1 MSDNLLFTP
10 GALTAHARAMFLSA
24 DVNEVDADVIADD
37 LRMVNLRG
45 VDSHDVSRIPMYL
58 ERRRRGLVNPGP
70 QVAVTKAADAVAH
83 VDGGNGMGF
92 VPSHAAMT
100 TACDLASDA
109 APLEA
114 PMHVGHPGAIGSEYM
129 PSRATAGTSRFLP
142 DWQGRLTARTSSG
155 IPQ

>member
-1 MSDNLLFTP
+1 MSDKLLFTP
-10 GALTAHARAMFLSA
+10 EALTAHPRAMFLSA
-24 DVNEVDADVIADD
+24 DMNEDDADVIADD
-37 LRMVNLRG
+37 FRMVNLRG
-45 VDSHDVSRIPMYL
+45 VNSHDVSRIPMYL
-58 ERRRRGLVNPGP
+58 ERRGRGLVNPGP
-70 QVAVTKAADAVAH
+70 
-83 VDGGNGMGF
+83 
-92 VPSHAAMT
+92 HAAMT

-114 PMHVGHPGAIGSEYM
+114 PMHVGYPGAIGSEYM